1 MQIRY
6 LDKKDDRYAISRIYE
21 EGWKHA
27 YKGIIPDDYLNR
39 IKPGQWANNLD
50 IEGWHNLVCIE
61 NDSYIATSTF
71 SRSRDDSYPDW
82 GEIISI
88 YVLPEYIGKGYGN
101 KLLKTALDELKKM
114 GFNDVFL
121 WVLEENHQAR
131 SFYEKNG
138 FMPNGDRSVI
148 KLGGKELTEVRY
160 IFHFE

>member
-138 FMPNGDRSVI
+138 FIYNGDRSVI

>member
-61 NDSYIATSTF
+61 NESYIATSTF
-71 SRSRDDSYPDW
+71 SRSRDERHPDW

-101 KLLKTALDELKKM
+101 KLLKTALNELKKM

-121 WVLEENHQAR
+121 WVLEDNHQAR

-138 FMPNGDRSVI
+138 FIYNGDRSVI

-160 IFHFE
+160 FFHFE

>member
-6 LDKKDDRYAISRIYE
+6 LDKKDDRYAISKIYE

-101 KLLKTALDELKKM
+101 KLLKTALNELKKM
-114 GFNDVFL
+114 GLNDVFL

-138 FMPNGDRSVI
+138 FIYNGDRSVI